1 MNNQYPFQAQPLP
14 YSYIALVPYCDA
26 DTLYLHHAQ
35 YYAKK
40 VCELNSLVRQH
51 RLEHLTLEERLKS
64 AAGAVYNHQ
73 LFFDGITDAPKDPPL
88 NQLVGE
94 VVAKYGTMDRFGK
107 LVAQAASSL
116 LGAGWVFLTYEK
128 STGLSIVIT
137 RNCETVALQSD
148 TLALDLWEHAY
159 FLMNQFD
166 REKYVDG
173 WFTLIDWDKAE
184 ARYQEALR
192 RQV

>member
-1 MNNQYPFQAQPLP
+1 M
-14 YSYIALVPYCDA
+14 
-26 DTLYLHHAQ
+26 
-35 YYAKK
+35 
-40 VCELNSLVRQH
+40 RQH
-51 RLEHLTLEERLKS
+51 RLEHLTLEEILIRRINLPLVQEERLKS

-94 VVAKYGTMDRFGK
+94 VVAKYGTMDRSGK

-137 RNCETVALQSD
+137 RNCETVALQSV
-148 TLALDLWEHAY
+148 TPLLAIDLWEHAY